1 MVINLGEEE
10 CNVSK
15 TTYLQSRFNKVRR
28 RKSDSTK
35 AFLEHL
41 DVQIVKIL
49 PRDDNHG
56 GGSGWSSTWHNSTD
70 AKIKALDQH
79 LNYKIISKWKKC

>member
-56 GGSGWSSTWHNSTD
+56 GGSG
-70 AKIKALDQH
+70 
-79 LNYKIISKWKKC
+79 